1 MAAPTDDLAPDHDAN
16 HQDHNEVMVAVPEVG
31 RRFTGRRRVG
41 LGDVTPFRRLRLDAV
56 AQYLQDIATA
66 DYEDAGLPGTFAFV
80 LRRVLVEAP
89 VFPVLGERLTLTT
102 FCGGLGQRWAERRTH
117 ITGDHGALVD
127 CAALWVSIDAA
138 GRPVRLPSGF
148 VDHYGEA
155 ALGRTVSARLTLG
168 RPSDRFVTMA
178 WALRFADLDT
188 LGHVNN
194 AAHWQA
200 GEELVAGRVPV
211 RARIE
216 YQSALTLPG
225 PAELLSVT
233 AADGMDVCAWLS
245 MDGRVHSSMAIRL
258 QAAAFNNV

>member
-1 MAAPTDDLAPDHDAN
+1 MPLSTVHD
-16 HQDHNEVMVAVPEVG
+16 EVMVAVPDVG

-41 LGDVTPFRRLRLDAV
+41 LGDVTPFGRLRLDAL

-66 DYEDAGLPGTFAFV
+66 DYDDAGLPGTFAFV
-80 LRRVLVEAP
+80 LRRVLVQAP

-127 CAALWVSIDAA
+127 CAALWVSIDTA
-138 GRPVRLPSGF
+138 GRPVRLPTGF
-148 VDHYGEA
+148 VDYYGEA
-155 ALGRTVSARLTLG
+155 AHGRTVTSRLTLG
-168 RPSDRFVTMA
+168 HPPELCATTS

-200 GEELVAGRVPV
+200 GEELIAGRIPI
-211 RARIE
+211 RALIE

-225 PAELLSVT
+225 PAELISVAT
-233 AADGMDVCAWLS
+233 PGGPDVCAWLTVDS
-245 MDGRVHSSMAIRL
+245 RVHSSMAIRL
-258 QAAAFNNV
+258 QVPALNQSRE

>member
-1 MAAPTDDLAPDHDAN
+1 MIPMQTN
-16 HQDHNEVMVAVPEVG
+16 HNDHNDSDSDSDELMVAVPDVG

-41 LGDVTPFRRLRLDAV
+41 LGDVTPFRRLRLDAL

-66 DYEDAGLPGTFAFV
+66 DYDDAGLPGTFAFV
-80 LRRVLVEAP
+80 LRRVLVQAP

-117 ITGDHGALVD
+117 ITGDNGALVD
-127 CAALWVSIDAA
+127 CAALWVSIDTA
-138 GRPVRLPSGF
+138 GRPVRLPTGF
-148 VDHYGEA
+148 VDYYGEA
-155 ALGRTVSARLTLG
+155 AQGRTVSSRLTLA
-168 RPSDRFVTMA
+168 RPADLSTTMA

-200 GEELVAGRVPV
+200 SEELLAGRVPV
-211 RARIE
+211 RALIE

-225 PAELLSVT
+225 PAELISIT
-233 AADGMDVCAWLS
+233 APGGTDVCAWLS

-258 QAAAFNNV
+258 AATHFK

>member
-1 MAAPTDDLAPDHDAN
+1 MAVPTNHD
-16 HQDHNEVMVAVPEVG
+16 ELMVAVPIVG

-41 LGDVTPFRRLRLDAV
+41 LGDVTPLRRLRLDAL

-66 DYEDAGLPGTFAFV
+66 DYDDAGLPGTFAFV
-80 LRRVLVEAP
+80 LRRVLVQAP
-89 VFPVLGERLTLTT
+89 AFPVLGERLTLTT

-117 ITGDHGALVD
+117 ITGDHGALID
-127 CAALWVSIDAA
+127 CAALWVSIDTA
-138 GRPVRLPSGF
+138 GRPVRLPIGF
-148 VDHYGEA
+148 VDQYGEA
-155 ALGRTVSARLTLG
+155 ALGRTVSSRLTLG
-168 RPSDRFVTMA
+168 RPPDRCTTVA

-211 RARIE
+211 RALIE

-225 PAELLSVT
+225 PAELIST
-233 AADGMDVCAWLS
+233 NASNGTDVCAWLT
-245 MDGRVHSSMAIRL
+245 MDGRVRSSMEIRL
-258 QAAAFNNV
+258 RAPIPDDAEA